1 MDLSDFF
8 ISLFYTILDT
18 YFIFLL
24 TQSFVV
30 AIVIPDQ
37 EVLEPW
43 AKSKKIPGD
52 FKELCNNEVR
62 ILHYKALALFNC
74 HHVRNTLCLHYVRND
89 KCDVSIA

>member
-1 MDLSDFF
+1 MDLSDLF

-37 EVLEPW
+37 EVLESW

-62 ILHYKALALFNC
+62 ILH
-74 HHVRNTLCLHYVRND
+74 
-89 KCDVSIA
+89 